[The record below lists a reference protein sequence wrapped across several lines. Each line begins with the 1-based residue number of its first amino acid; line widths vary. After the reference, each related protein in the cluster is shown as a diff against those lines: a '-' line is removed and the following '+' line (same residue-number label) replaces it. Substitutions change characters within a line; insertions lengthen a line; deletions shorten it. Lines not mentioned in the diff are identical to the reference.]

1 MATPYVAYPASD
13 LGVPRYRLLQLAS
26 RLLFKPV
33 TFSLSQ
39 MADRLGTVKNAEGT
53 DRVSFRA
60 LALNCLLYLNDIVA
74 TEDDAVAW
82 LRERIEDERG
92 RFRIWASNLGALHN
106 ENSAKS
112 LEFRLR
118 NSERMHQS
126 VTDGLKRLEDLTYR
140 IYRIVSGILPNRIAK
155 FPAGDDERLDT
166 SECQVGTYLAPCWLT
181 SFQLDLPRQA
191 LLADGYRLTYPVLY
205 CSAKTLSMS
214 NPCALPSSPIIFIF
228 IIIPAT
234 TPRLPQPSVPTG
246 FIALHSIAQ
255 AASRH
260 LLSVASPCTVSL
272 GRRFGVCFGDKGD
285 VEDITEADIISTVE
299 FDHTGNYLATGD
311 KGGRVVLF
319 ERNETKKTC
328 EYKFHTEFQSHEP
341 EFDYLK
347 SLEIEE
353 KINKI
358 KWCRRQ
364 NASHYLLSTNDKT
377 IKLWKV
383 FEKSL
388 KVPAP
393 VAEPPVRLPQMR
405 FKTPMELKLP
415 RLTHHDTVVAAVPR
429 RTYANAHAYHIN
441 SISVNSD
448 GETFI
453 SSDDLRIN
461 LWNLNIQDQSF
472 NIVDIKPAN
481 MEELTEVITAAEFH
495 PVSCN
500 WFMYASSKG
509 TIKLADMRESA
520 LCDQHAK
527 LFEQEEDP
535 ASRSFFSEI
544 ISSISD
550 VRFSHDGR
558 YILSRDYLTVKI
570 WDVNM
575 ERQPVKTIPIHE
587 HLRPRLCD
595 TYENDSIFD
604 KFEVVF
610 SGDAKNVMTG
620 SYNNNFMIY
629 PSDPEKETEVVLQ
642 ADKSAFKAKKVGIPT
657 PINSSTS
664 SPAAGAGQG
673 QRMRKETD
681 ADQIDF
687 NKKILHMSWHPFED
701 SIAIAATNNGSGI
714 WRLQEVWLLRC
725 RSAVETTFYTYLTI
739 SRTGL
744 PPLLPERYFA
754 LYALTLIR
762 RHAPC
767 AESHAVARNGAVTP
781 KVINAGPS
789 LEKAELYG
797 IHDQRSTHSKLMGLA
812 GRIFIETIP
821 QWLTVG
827 AMLALIFGGCCS
839 NVFALEAIVKVEPAS
854 GTLLTF
860 VQFLFVAV
868 TGYVSQFDA
877 TRPPFFIRPNRVPI
891 RRWLINIVLFFSINL
906 LNNHAFSYDISVPV
920 HIILRSGGSI
930 TTIVAGSLYG
940 KRYSRIQ
947 VTAVVLLTIGQS
959 GSESSHELSAPSFST
974 GLGIL
979 FVAQALSAVMGLY
992 TEETYK
998 QYGPQWKENLF
1009 YSHILSLPL
1018 FLPFTKSLVRQFMR
1032 LVDSPPLVLRLPI
1045 DQASLMTLPE
1055 GWQKAA
1061 EGIYIPSQVTY
1072 LALNV
1077 LTQYACIRG
1086 VNLLAAVSSALTV
1099 TIVLNIRKL
1108 VSLLLSI
1115 WLFGNRLAT
1124 GTLVGA
1130 VVVFSAG
1137 ALYSLDS
1144 KQKEKKP
1151 TASTRPKAD
1160 SGRVGQAIEH
1170 DDSADEDDEDEEEA
1184 DNGHSLHRAES
1195 VGVRASADEPSP
1207 ALEDGML
1214 LRDMLRKT
1222 TFYDPVAERQ
1232 NSQTD
1237 AKLFYQMGKRDL
1249 VKNDAG
1255 SWSHSHPTPHC
1266 SPPTLPKRR
1275 RRSQY
1280 PRAASYQ
1287 AESSVSTVG
1296 CSKLHFST
1304 YPRLA

>member
-1 MATPYVAYPASD
+1 MV
-13 LGVPRYRLLQLAS
+13 
-26 RLLFKPV
+26 
-33 TFSLSQ
+33 
-39 MADRLGTVKNAEGT
+39 EG
-53 DRVSFRA
+53 D
-60 LALNCLLYLNDIVA
+60 
-74 TEDDAVAW
+74 
-82 LRERIEDERG
+82 
-92 RFRIWASNLGALHN
+92 SN
-106 ENSAKS
+106 SP
-112 LEFRLR
+112 
-118 NSERMHQS
+118 
-126 VTDGLKRLEDLTYR
+126 TW
-140 IYRIVSGILPNRIAK
+140 K
-155 FPAGDDERLDT
+155 FT
-166 SECQVGTYLAPCWLT
+166 Q
-181 SFQLDLPRQA
+181 
-191 LLADGYRLTYPVLY
+191 
-205 CSAKTLSMS
+205 
-214 NPCALPSSPIIFIF
+214 
-228 IIIPAT
+228 
-234 TPRLPQPSVPTG
+234 
-246 FIALHSIAQ
+246 
-255 AASRH
+255 
-260 LLSVASPCTVSL
+260 
-272 GRRFGVCFGDKGD
+272 CFGDKGD

-388 KVPAP
+388 KV
-393 VAEPPVRLPQMR
+393 VAENNLSHDLTPGNIVGVGAGAPRPIPHSH
-405 FKTPMELKLP
+405 FKNAGELKLP

-495 PVSCN
+495 PSSCN

-520 LCDQHAK
+520 LCDQHSK
-527 LFEQEEDP
+527 RMPSSPPSHSEEDLS
-535 ASRSFFSEI
+535 SRSFFSEI

-550 VRFSHDGR
+550 VRFSYDGR

-629 PSDPEKETEVVLQ
+629 PSDPEKEIEVVLQ
-642 ADKSAFKAKKVGIPT
+642 ADKSAFKAKKVGVPT

-664 SPAAGAGQG
+664 PTATNGGKKGGSRAGSPAAGAGQG

-687 NKKILHMSWHPFED
+687 NKKILHMSWHPYED
-701 SIAIAATNNGSGI
+701 SIAIAATNNHPTLSRPLPKSSTSMTGRST
-714 WRLQEVWLLRC
+714 RRRRPTLR
-725 RSAVETTFYTYLTI
+725 
-739 SRTGL
+739 
-744 PPLLPERYFA
+744 
-754 LYALTLIR
+754 
-762 RHAPC
+762 
-767 AESHAVARNGAVTP
+767 ESHAASRIGSVMTP

-797 IHDQRSTHSKLMGLA
+797 IDDQRPTISKLTGLA
-812 GRIFIETIP
+812 GRILIETIP
-821 QWLTVG
+821 QWLAVG
-827 AMLALIFGGCCS
+827 AMLGLIFGGCCS
-839 NVFALEAIVKVEPAS
+839 NVFALEAIVN

-860 VQFLFVAV
+860 VQFLFVAT
-868 TGYVSQFDA
+868 TGYVSQFDP
-877 TRPPFFIRPNRVPI
+877 TRPPFFLRQNQVPI
-891 RRWLINIVLFFSINL
+891 ARWLVNIVLFFSINV

-930 TTIVAGSLYG
+930 TTMIAGSLYG

-947 VTAVVLLTIGQS
+947 IIAVLLLTVGVIIAAWSDAQSKARTI
-959 GSESSHELSAPSFST
+959 SSSPSSLEAKPSFST
-974 GLGIL
+974 GLAIL
-979 FVAQALSAVMGLY
+979 LVAQILSAMMGLY

-998 QYGPQWKENLF
+998 VYGPHWKENLF
-1009 YSHILSLPL
+1009 YSHLLSLPL
-1018 FLPFTKSLVRQFMR
+1018 FLPFSRSLINQFSRLADIRQQVER
-1032 LVDSPPLVLRLPI
+1032 IRV
-1045 DQASLMTLPE
+1045 
-1055 GWQKAA
+1055 
-1061 EGIYIPSQVTY
+1061 PSQVAY
-1072 LALNV
+1072 LGLNV

-1086 VNLLAAVSSALTV
+1086 VNLLAAASSALTV

-1124 GTLVGA
+1124 GTLIGA
-1130 VVVFSAG
+1130 IVVFSAG
-1137 ALYSLDS
+1137 GLYSLDS
-1144 KQKEKKP
+1144 KKP
-1151 TASTRPKAD
+1151 APK
-1160 SGRVGQAIEH
+1160 S
-1170 DDSADEDDEDEEEA
+1170 
-1184 DNGHSLHRAES
+1184 
-1195 VGVRASADEPSP
+1195 
-1207 ALEDGML
+1207 
-1214 LRDMLRKT
+1214 K
-1222 TFYDPVAERQ
+1222 
-1232 NSQTD
+1232 SQ
-1237 AKLFYQMGKRDL
+1237 
-1249 VKNDAG
+1249 
-1255 SWSHSHPTPHC
+1255 
-1266 SPPTLPKRR
+1266 
-1275 RRSQY
+1275 
-1280 PRAASYQ
+1280 
-1287 AESSVSTVG
+1287 
-1296 CSKLHFST
+1296 
-1304 YPRLA
+1304 